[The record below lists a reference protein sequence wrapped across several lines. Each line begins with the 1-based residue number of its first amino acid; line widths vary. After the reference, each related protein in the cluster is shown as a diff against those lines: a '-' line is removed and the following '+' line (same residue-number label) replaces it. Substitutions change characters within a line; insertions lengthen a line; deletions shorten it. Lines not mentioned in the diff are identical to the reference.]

1 MLSKMLSKRER
12 EVMALI
18 SRGLTNKQIARQLK
32 LSPGTVAGYLR
43 SLFDKVAVHNRASLA
58 AIWYERGEPV
68 APAADDD
75 ALGD

>member
-43 SLFDKVAVHNRASLA
+43 SIFDKVAAHNRASLGC
-58 AIWYERGEPV
+58 ERGEPV
-68 APAADDD
+68 APAADND
-75 ALGD
+75 ALSN